1 MLPERKTMVSLR
13 SGERVSAREVE
24 FEIIREEW
32 NEYRLEDG
40 TSVRVKNV
48 AVKIFRVLDDESN
61 PGFTD
66 EGEPYVIVR
75 SRNMLSAR

>member
-1 MLPERKTMVSLR
+1 MLEGKTKITLP
-13 SGERVSAREVE
+13 SGERVNAQEVE

-48 AVKIFRVLDDESN
+48 AVKILRVLDDAAN
-61 PGFTD
+61 PSFTD
-66 EGEPYVIVR
+66 EGEPHVLVR
-75 SRNMLSAR
+75 SRSLVTAR